1 MSEEN
6 PQANNPSV
14 NFAPGSAPQ
23 VQGLNAAMG
32 MAVYEPRSE
41 PPNEPNHFPPEFAA
55 EDTPQF
61 FHQDVPENV
70 HVNDQY
76 GLDNGKSWERI
87 PREQVY
93 GNNIPPADELES
105 HTGSRVRFDE
115 NLPSRRS
122 RENESRR
129 MGSHGAGS
137 HRGQSHRDEP
147 HGREPR
153 SADYSEKKSHRSR
166 KSETHRS
173 HKPPKKEESHK
184 TRKIDATP
192 KYGRPSFFASL
203 GHSMGNTTYVRYP
216 VETKRKGK

>member
-1 MSEEN
+1 MPEEN
-6 PQANNPSV
+6 TQANNPSE
-14 NFAPGSAPQ
+14 NFPTG
-23 VQGLNAAMG
+23 NAATDMV
-32 MAVYEPRSE
+32 AYEPK
-41 PPNEPNHFPPEFAA
+41 NEPNDFPPEFAA
-55 EDTPQF
+55 EDAPQLF
-61 FHQDVPENV
+61 RQDVPENMQ
-70 HVNDQY
+70 VNDHS
-76 GLDNGKSWERI
+76 GPDNGKSREHI

-93 GNNIPPADELES
+93 GNKIPPEDELGS
-105 HTGSRVRFDE
+105 HNGSRVRFDE

-129 MGSHGAGS
+129 MGSHGGGS

-166 KSETHRS
+166 TSESHRS
-173 HKPPKKEESHK
+173 HKPSKKEESHK

-192 KYGRPSFFASL
+192 KYGRPSFFASVR
-203 GHSMGNTTYVRYP
+203 HMMDDTPYVRYP